1 MNEILLLLTL
11 LMFKHTVADFYIQR
25 SFMFA
30 DKHIY
35 GAPGGLT
42 HAGMHGIGTAIVLFS
57 FFSPAAVLLVA
68 CLDSIVH
75 YHVDYAKSKIQ
86 LAKNYTIN
94 DTKYWILFGTDQFL
108 HFVTYVVILVMLYN
122 AA

>member
-1 MNEILLLLTL
+1 MNEILFLLTL
-11 LMFKHTVADFYIQR
+11 LMFKHTVVDFYIQR

-35 GAPGGLT
+35 GGGGGLV
-42 HAGMHGIGTAIVLFS
+42 HAGMHGVGTAIVLFG

-68 CLDSIVH
+68 CFDSIVH

-86 LAKNYTIN
+86 QAKNYTIN
-94 DTKYWILFGTDQFL
+94 DTKYWVLFGTDQFL
-108 HFVTYVVILVMLYN
+108 HFVTYIVILVMLYN

>member
-11 LMFKHTVADFYIQR
+11 LMFKHTVVDFYIQR

-35 GAPGGLT
+35 GARGGLV
-42 HAGMHGIGTAIVLFS
+42 HAGMHGVGTAIVLVG
-57 FFSPAAVLLVA
+57 FFNSAAVLLVA
-68 CLDSIVH
+68 CFDSIAH

-86 LAKNYTIN
+86 KAKNYTIN

-108 HFVTYVVILVMLYN
+108 HFVTYIVILVMLYN
-122 AA
+122 AS

>member
-1 MNEILLLLTL
+1 
-11 LMFKHTVADFYIQR
+11 
-25 SFMFA
+25 
-30 DKHIY
+30 
-35 GAPGGLT
+35 
-42 HAGMHGIGTAIVLFS
+42 
-57 FFSPAAVLLVA
+57 LLVA

-86 LAKNYTIN
+86 QAKNYTIN

-108 HFVTYVVILVMLYN
+108 HFVTYIVILVMLYN